1 MVRVRQGKN
10 WDRSQRPPRGRRQ
23 FITFTSSAIAQE
35 EPNQAIQN
43 KHLRCLLDQIRIC
56 VCHCATCCSHAL
68 CCVMHGKMSLCWPLC
83 LCAGL
88 LFLAFRPH
96 PKCSPP
102 LLAAAAQWWAA
113 RATPCLPLM
122 QAGRPS
128 LPPGFQLRAEDSQLY
143 KLRLP
148 YLILFLC

>member
-1 MVRVRQGKN
+1 MTKGVNTGNPKRRINWNRGGVLDASIKEQQQVYNTTHLSTKMHPWLECDKVRIGTAARDHPEDG
-10 WDRSQRPPRGRRQ
+10 DSSSHSQA
-23 FITFTSSAIAQE
+23 AIAQE

-56 VCHCATCCSHAL
+56 VCHCATFCSHAL

-102 LLAAAAQWWAA
+102 LLAAAAQW
-113 RATPCLPLM
+113 
-122 QAGRPS
+122 
-128 LPPGFQLRAEDSQLY
+128 
-143 KLRLP
+143 
-148 YLILFLC
+148 